1 MRKAFAFAIA
11 AALTACGSNTDFSQ
25 NCSMN
30 VSVNGGA
37 QQTVSCFAAGAAMQG
52 GGSAVSITIP
62 SAVGTLQAA
71 QFGIVLSSTTPAV
84 RTYAPADVSSSI
96 GQVQTTGGALY
107 VQSSPS
113 LGTFSLT
120 LTNVTSAAA
129 NGQTAYFIHGSAT
142 VTLAGQGG
150 APGTATLNAT
160 F

>member
-1 MRKAFAFAIA
+1 MVR
-11 AALTACGSNTDFSQ
+11 SP
-25 NCSMN
+25 
-30 VSVNGGA
+30 GGPDE
-37 QQTVSCFAAGAAMQG
+37 T
-52 GGSAVSITIP
+52 GGS
-62 SAVGTLQAA
+62 
-71 QFGIVLSSTTPAV
+71 
-84 RTYAPADVSSSI
+84 
-96 GQVQTTGGALY
+96 LY

-150 APGTATLNAT
+150 APGTATLTAT

>member
-1 MRKAFAFAIA
+1 MRKAFALAVA
-11 AALTACGSNTDFSQ
+11 AAVTACGSNTDFSQ
-25 NCSMN
+25 SCSMN

-37 QQTVSCFAAGAAMQG
+37 QQTVSCFAAGAALQT
-52 GGSAVSITIP
+52 GSAVSITIP
-62 SAVGTLQAA
+62 SPVGTLQTA
-71 QFGIVLSSTTPAV
+71 QFGIILSSSTPSV

-96 GQVQTTGGALY
+96 GQVQMTGGAIY
-107 VQSSPS
+107 VQTSPS

-142 VTLAGQGG
+142 VNLVASGGG
-150 APGTATLNAT
+150 ATGTAVMTAT